1 MKQILNSKL
10 TLYVPTEE
18 GEYVKRTVTS
28 VMADSKE
35 TIDAGTE
42 ADICIPLYFK
52 RGLKYVPLDSFD
64 PKKISQFTV
73 FIGQELIIGKREGNY
88 PPNDALIVTSLSIRT
103 IGSRRLHH
111 LRIHASSKPPK
122 EDTYYE

>member
-10 TLYVPTEE
+10 TLYVPTDE

-52 RGLKYVPLDSFD
+52 RGLKYVSNDRFD
-64 PKKISQFTV
+64 YKKSNQFTV
-73 FIGQELIIGKREGNY
+73 FIGQRLVLGECESDC
-88 PPNDALIVTSLSIRT
+88 PPDDALNVTSLSIRT

-111 LRIHASSKPPK
+111 IRIGATSILPK
-122 EDTYYE
+122 EDIQYE